1 MPYVLGIDI
10 GAGATKAAVCRRTDG
25 AAGGWGPAQPVT
37 LGLRSRTVS
46 SGLVL
51 TPEGDVVPAD
61 HGRAPAATSVGG
73 YLHRVGDSLPMLFGD
88 DYFPAHGLVAAMARW
103 VVDRVWQQLDEPPE
117 RIALAYPS
125 VWGNGRLHLVHS
137 ALGEADLAQTALV
150 TRARAVVET
159 HQAAGRVP
167 AAGGMLLVYRI
178 GGSTCEIS
186 VVVSHAPGRLEL
198 LGCAEMAEVSGFDL
212 RDATPADARA
222 VIQSTVD
229 LALHTVSSCGATR
242 GDLVA
247 VLIAGGS
254 DDVYPH
260 VSDLLSAAFPVPVL
274 RDPDPP
280 MTVAAG
286 AALAVRPLVRR
297 PAPPPGAPR
306 AAIAAQRPDNHQ
318 PGGHQP
324 DSHQPG
330 GPLLG
335 GPLPGGQL
343 HGGQLPG
350 GQLRGGQSAGGQPAG
365 YQLLDGRLP
374 DAHLAGGQLPGVAGL
389 LDAAG
394 QPDMSGGLTSWPE
407 ISRDNR
413 AQDRPSRPPVDVAA
427 VRAGER

>member
-25 AAGGWGPAQPVT
+25 SGPGWGPAQPVS
-37 LGLRSRTVS
+37 LGLRSRTVG
-46 SGLVL
+46 SGLVM

-61 HGRAPAATSVGG
+61 HGRSPAGHAVGG
-73 YLHRVGDSLPMLFGD
+73 YLHRVGDSLPMLFGG

-125 VWGNGRLHLVHS
+125 VWGHGRLHLVHS

-150 TRARAVVET
+150 TRARAVVES

-167 AAGGMLLVYRI
+167 NAGGMLLAYRI
-178 GGSTCEIS
+178 GGSTCEVS
-186 VVVSHAPGRLEL
+186 VAVAHGPGRLEL
-198 LGCAEMAEVSGFDL
+198 LGCAELAEVSGFDL
-212 RDATPADARA
+212 RNATPADARA
-222 VIQSTVD
+222 AIQSTVD
-229 LALHTVSSCGATR
+229 LAVHTVSACGATR

-254 DDVYPH
+254 EDVYPH

-297 PAPPPGAPR
+297 PAPPPATPP
-306 AAIAAQRPDNHQ
+306 AAIA
-318 PGGHQP
+318 
-324 DSHQPG
+324 SE
-330 GPLLG
+330 
-335 GPLPGGQL
+335 LPGPAVPDL
-343 HGGQLPG
+343 ASLPT
-350 GQLRGGQSAGGQPAG
+350 A
-365 YQLLDGRLP
+365 
-374 DAHLAGGQLPGVAGL
+374 
-389 LDAAG
+389 
-394 QPDMSGGLTSWPE
+394 SWPE
-407 ISRDNR
+407 IAGDGR
-413 AQDRPSRPPVDVAA
+413 AQERPPRPPVA
-427 VRAGER
+427 VTALRTGDR